1 MRVTGERP
9 EISPREAQVLEA
21 LRKRLT
27 NAEIAKNLFLSE
39 RTVESHVSSLLRKF
53 GASNRL
59 ALVEAAE
66 DDAVPTRDLP
76 PALGMLADPASYF
89 GRSAER
95 AQLDRLWQAAREGV
109 CMVAVVCGEAG
120 IGKSRLVAELAR
132 AAHADGARVLYGA
145 DIEDVERP
153 FEPFVQAIASDASL
167 LSDAQL
173 RDRAASGA
181 QALGRVVPALAARL
195 GVTTDALVFDSG
207 SARTDSFAA
216 LHTYLTRAS
225 HDTPLVLVI
234 EDAHWAT
241 TTTLGA
247 IKYLATA
254 AGRAPMLV
262 VLTTRDTAPDV
273 REPLSVFLGE
283 MDRLPNVERVAL
295 RGLDPGSV
303 AQLIQSLGSDAD
315 PVTLT
320 AESGGN
326 PLFVRE
332 RAQGDDSGSSL
343 VALLARRDARLDRA
357 TSGVLDVAAVIGAH
371 FDASAVAQVIGA
383 PRVTVIEALDQCVEA
398 GLVVRLPG
406 AGLEYRFV
414 HELFRMV
421 RYDGLSDATRL
432 RLHYDVALAFADY
445 GRDAADVARHAC
457 VAAPL
462 GCADIAVEF
471 TEQAASQAEQAFAF
485 AEAAVLCRR
494 AIDAAAYLEPP
505 DRGRTLRLSI
515 RLGEAMQA
523 AGEGGYEDVLI
534 RAAAEARALGDA
546 EALAEVGWAMV
557 KYGGPRHPS
566 RDAKFV
572 AIAQEALE
580 ELGPAPT
587 AARART
593 LAAASEDL
601 CFTDPSRATVLAHEA
616 LAIARRLD
624 DPLTLGHV
632 LLSYRVAADTPD
644 NPDARHPTAD
654 ELIAIGG
661 STNQPAFTM
670 LGLYHRAFSFR
681 GEGNLAAAD
690 VALEE
695 ALTLRGERSLPPTYA
710 AAVTMFRAAREFL
723 AGRLD
728 IAESIANE
736 VWAIETD
743 GFAPMN
749 WYGPAVLAVRHA
761 QGRIGELLPLLT
773 PAVDQ
778 PGIGDIYQA
787 ALAAALAHV
796 GEVDES
802 RAILSKFAD
811 TAFSGVARNF
821 SWLASLVALAEA
833 AELTNDV
840 EAARTI
846 IGLLGPFTERIAELP
861 QCVVGPVDLAIA
873 QCALTLNAV
882 TMADEAAR
890 RAVDASRAR
899 NTPIFL
905 GRELVRLAAARV
917 RAGDGDVDELL
928 AEAAAIG
935 NATGAQLIAADLERY
950 DLA

>member
-1 MRVTGERP
+1 MLAG
-9 EISPREAQVLEA
+9 

-27 NAEIAKNLFLSE
+27 NAEIAANLFLSE

-53 GASNRL
+53 AVPNRL
-59 ALVEAAE
+59 ALLHVAAHDEAP
-66 DDAVPTRDLP
+66 DHTLP
-76 PALGMLADPASYF
+76 PALALLADPNSYF
-89 GRSAER
+89 GRPDER
-95 AQLDRLWQAAREGV
+95 AQLDRLWHTARDGV
-109 CMVAVVCGEAG
+109 CVVAVVGGEAG
-120 IGKSRLVAELAR
+120 IGKSRLVAELANT
-132 AAHADGARVLYGA
+132 AHAEGARVLFGA

-153 FEPFVQAIASDASL
+153 FEPFVQAIASDAAL
-167 LSDAQL
+167 ITDAQL
-173 RDRAASGA
+173 RERAGSGA
-181 QALGRVVPALAARL
+181 EALARVVPGLATRL
-195 GVTTDALVFDSG
+195 GVSTDALVFDG
-207 SARTDSFAA
+207 ISARTDSFAA
-216 LHTYLTRAS
+216 LHTYLTRTSS
-225 HDTPLVLVI
+225 HAPLVLVL

-247 IKYLATA
+247 IKYLATV

-262 VLTTRDTAPDV
+262 VVTTRDAAPDV

-283 MDRLPNVERVAL
+283 MDRLPNVERVTL
-295 RGLDPGSV
+295 RGLDSGSV
-303 AQLIQSLGSDAD
+303 AQLIESLGSDAD

-320 AESGGN
+320 VESGGN

-332 RAQGDDSGSSL
+332 RAQGDETGSSL

-357 TSGVLDVAAVIGAH
+357 TSGVLDVAAVIGAN
-371 FDASAVAQVIGA
+371 FDASAVAQAIGA
-383 PRVTVIEALDQCVEA
+383 PRLDVIEALDTCVEA
-398 GLVVRLPG
+398 GLVVRVPG
-406 AGLEYRFV
+406 EGLAYRFV

-421 RYDGLSDATRL
+421 RYDGLSEATRL

-445 GRDAADVARHAC
+445 GRDPADVARHAC
-457 VAAPL
+457 IAAPL

-494 AIDAAAYLEPP
+494 AIDAAAYLDPP
-505 DRGRTLRLSI
+505 DPGRTLRLSI

-534 RAAAEARALGDA
+534 HAAAEARARGDA

-644 NPDARHPTAD
+644 NPKARHPTAD
-654 ELIAIGG
+654 ELIAIGN
-661 STNQPAFTM
+661 STRQPAFTM
-670 LGLYHRAFSFR
+670 LGLYHRAFSYR

-695 ALTLRGERSLPPTYA
+695 ALLLRGDRSLPPTYA
-710 AAVTMFRAAREFL
+710 AAVIMFRAAREFL
-723 AGRLD
+723 AGRLES
-728 IAESIANE
+728 AESIANE

-749 WYGPAVLAVRHA
+749 WYGPAVLAIRHA
-761 QGRIGELLPLLT
+761 QGRIGELLPILT

-778 PGIGDIYQA
+778 PGIGDIYQSV
-787 ALAAALAHV
+787 LAAALAHD
-796 GEVDES
+796 GDIDQA
-802 RAILSKFAD
+802 RAILSRFAD

-833 AELTNDV
+833 TELTNDV
-840 EAARTI
+840 EAARAI
-846 IGLLGPFTERIAELP
+846 IGLLGPFSERIAELP
-861 QCVVGPVDLAIA
+861 QCVVGSVDFAIA

-882 TMADEAAR
+882 TLADEVAL
-890 RAVDASRAR
+890 RAVDASRVR
-899 NTPIFL
+899 DTPIFL

-917 RAGDGDVDELL
+917 RSGDDDVGELVQEAL
-928 AEAAAIG
+928 AIEE
-935 NATGAQLIAADLERY
+935 ATGAHLIAADLERY
-950 DLA
+950 DLR